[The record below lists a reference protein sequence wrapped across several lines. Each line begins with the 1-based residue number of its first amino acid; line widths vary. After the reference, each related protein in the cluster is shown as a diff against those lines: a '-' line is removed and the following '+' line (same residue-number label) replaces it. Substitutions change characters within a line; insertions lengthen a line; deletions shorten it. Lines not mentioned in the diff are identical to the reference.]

1 MFQDAASGVYY
12 KEYSPA
18 VSAENAAMLAQKND
32 FNTHKG
38 GFTMNAP
45 TYMIVITWNKMELSK
60 TPQVPSQVG

>member
-12 KEYSPA
+12 KEYYST

-38 GFTMNAP
+38 SFTMNAP

-60 TPQVPSQVG
+60 QPRSPSEV